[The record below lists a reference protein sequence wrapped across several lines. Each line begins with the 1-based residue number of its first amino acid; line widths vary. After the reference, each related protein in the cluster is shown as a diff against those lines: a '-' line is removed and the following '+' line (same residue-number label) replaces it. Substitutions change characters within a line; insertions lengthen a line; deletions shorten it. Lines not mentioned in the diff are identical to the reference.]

1 MSIQTIL
8 PDDLFRLKF
17 LTGARLSPD
26 AKSAVYIETR
36 IEAETD
42 KDDENDKDEKDEKQ
56 LSTLWLY
63 SLETGEARRLTS
75 GAHSDSGPRWSPDGK
90 RLAFV
95 SDRAEKPQIYVIPVD
110 GGEARAV
117 TDLEQGVGGDL
128 AWSPDGKWIAFG
140 AGPEE
145 KTEYDKPYRVTRH
158 IYRFNAMGYFENDAI
173 QDLYIIES
181 DPDAD
186 AEPKRLTE
194 DAFANSG
201 PLWSPDGREILY
213 SAGFPPDSHRVFS
226 YFKVVNLEGESR
238 TIAPDWS
245 GYIYRWTP
253 DGENIVFVGKHVEAP
268 VGAQSDL
275 WIVSAKEN
283 GAEPESRTPTLDLDV
298 GGGLG
303 GDKLFAGP
311 SVIGITGDSAYVQV
325 QRRGTVRIYKIAL
338 SGAESCEPVVI
349 GERACTLLDQ
359 AEDTLL
365 FAVST
370 PNDPM
375 NLYAAKL
382 DGSGE
387 KAITHINADILSERA
402 LPEVEALTFKGSDG
416 VEVEGWLMKPL
427 TGKPPYPTILY
438 IHGGPHGAYGYNFSF
453 DFQMLAGAGYAVL
466 YINHRASTG
475 YGDAFST
482 AITGD
487 WGNLDYN
494 DLMAGV
500 DHAIERG
507 LTDADKL
514 GVCGLSGGGNLS
526 CWIVGQT
533 DRFKAAVPE
542 NPVTNFVS
550 FYGVSDIGPWF
561 ATAQMGG
568 APHEI
573 PEVYAKCSPITYA
586 HKCTTPTLLIQGEA
600 DWRCPAEQ
608 SEQFYTVLKANG
620 CTVEM
625 VRLPNSSH
633 AESIVGDLKVRRA
646 QNDALLGWMNKYVL
660 GIEEEKEKN

>member
-1 MSIQTIL
+1 MK
-8 PDDLFRLKF
+8 P
-17 LTGARLSPD
+17 P
-26 AKSAVYIETR
+26 
-36 IEAETD
+36 
-42 KDDENDKDEKDEKQ
+42 
-56 LSTLWLY
+56 
-63 SLETGEARRLTS
+63 TGE
-75 GAHSDSGPRWSPDGK
+75 
-90 RLAFV
+90 
-95 SDRAEKPQIYVIPVD
+95 
-110 GGEARAV
+110 
-117 TDLEQGVGGDL
+117 
-128 AWSPDGKWIAFG
+128 
-140 AGPEE
+140 
-145 KTEYDKPYRVTRH
+145 
-158 IYRFNAMGYFENDAI
+158 
-173 QDLYIIES
+173 
-181 DPDAD
+181 
-186 AEPKRLTE
+186 
-194 DAFANSG
+194 
-201 PLWSPDGREILY
+201 
-213 SAGFPPDSHRVFS
+213 
-226 YFKVVNLEGESR
+226 
-238 TIAPDWS
+238 
-245 GYIYRWTP
+245 
-253 DGENIVFVGKHVEAP
+253 
-268 VGAQSDL
+268 
-275 WIVSAKEN
+275 
-283 GAEPESRTPTLDLDV
+283 
-298 GGGLG
+298 
-303 GDKLFAGP
+303 
-311 SVIGITGDSAYVQV
+311 
-325 QRRGTVRIYKIAL
+325 
-338 SGAESCEPVVI
+338 
-349 GERACTLLDQ
+349 
-359 AEDTLL
+359 
-365 FAVST
+365 
-370 PNDPM
+370 
-375 NLYAAKL
+375 
-382 DGSGE
+382 
-387 KAITHINADILSERA
+387 
-402 LPEVEALTFKGSDG
+402 
-416 VEVEGWLMKPL
+416 
-427 TGKPPYPTILY
+427 PPYPTVLY

-500 DHAIERG
+500 DYAIERG

-633 AESIVGDLKVRRA
+633 AESITGDLKVRRA

-660 GIEEEKEKN
+660 EIEEEKEEES